1 MNEIYNENDKQ
12 QSKTEFSKKPS
23 LTLDVV
29 TITSVNKLQPKK
41 KEQNYRKINIEKK
54 KKITI

>member
-1 MNEIYNENDKQ
+1 MNKIYNENDKQ

-29 TITSVNKLQPKK
+29 TITSVNK
-41 KEQNYRKINIEKK
+41 IATEKK
-54 KKITI
+54 RTEL